1 MTTLLRKS
9 LLLTLVLFFTCVTF
23 SQKKQV
29 QKANK
34 EFKSLA
40 YIDAR
45 EIYLKVIEDGY
56 TSAEI
61 YQKLGDTYY
70 WNSDYVNAAKWYSK
84 LVEEY
89 PQETEVEY
97 YFRASQSLKSI
108 EKYDEAEKMMLAFA
122 AKGGEGGLLLKK
134 FKKDPNYLQSI
145 GLVSKDYLLEKV
157 RVNTGYSDF
166 GPSFYGDNKIVYATS
181 SNKGEGFKIYEW
193 DGQPFL
199 DLFVA
204 DMDSIGRLSNAR
216 SFSSEINTGYH
227 ESSTSFTKDGKTVY
241 FTRNNFINGKK
252 GRDKGK
258 TIRLKLYRATT
269 DGEGTWGNVVELPFN
284 SKEYSVAHPAL
295 NADESKLYF
304 SSDMPEVDGKP
315 GSGTLGMSDLWYVD
329 ILGDNTYGEPVNL
342 GSGINTLARESF
354 PYISK
359 EGNLYY
365 STDGLA
371 GFGGYDIYVT
381 KLDERGFPG
390 ALTNLGEPANSNQDD
405 FGFILNEEKGIGYLS
420 SNRSGTSGSIE
431 DEIYR
436 IQQKCTITIVG
447 TVFDKESKVLLPG
460 AAVTLLDADNKV
472 INRVLAGE
480 DAAYSF
486 EADCDSQY
494 SVRGTKEGYRP
505 NEKIVVTPDEPG
517 IIEVPLLLE
526 IIPVCP
532 PDDLGCHLCLQPIF
546 FDFDRY
552 NIRPDAEVELA
563 KILAAMREYP
573 QLVIHIESHTDSRA
587 PYSYNDGLSDKR
599 AQSTRDWLIS
609 KGVSSERL
617 TAKGYGERQLL
628 DRCLIFD
635 ECGKEIGTYDCTP
648 EQRASPKCSD
658 GVDCSEEEHQLN
670 RRSMFIIQ
678 N

>member
-1 MTTLLRKS
+1 MTTLLRKA
-9 LLLTLVLFFTCVTF
+9 LLLTLVLFFTGVTF
-23 SQKKQV
+23 SQKNQV
-29 QKANK
+29 EKANK

-70 WNSDYVNAAKWYSK
+70 WNSDYVDAAKWYSK
-84 LVEEY
+84 LAEEY
-89 PQETEVEY
+89 PDETTAEY
-97 YFRASQSLKSI
+97 YLRASQSLKSLK
-108 EKYDEAEKMMLAFA
+108 KYDEAEKMMDAFT
-122 AKGGEGGLLLKK
+122 AKGGNGLLLNNFEKN
-134 FKKDPNYLQSI
+134 PNYLESI

-157 RVNTGYSDF
+157 SVNTDYSDF
-166 GPSFYGDNKIVYATS
+166 GPSFYGDDKVVYATS

-204 DMDSIGRLSNAR
+204 DMDSVGRLSNAR
-216 SFSSEINTGYH
+216 SFSKEVNTGYH

-252 GRDKGK
+252 ERDKGK
-258 TIRLKLYRATT
+258 TIRLKLYRATA
-269 DGEGTWGNVVELPFN
+269 DAEGNWGNIVELPFN
-284 SKEYSVAHPAL
+284 SKKYSVAHPAL

-304 SSDMPEVDGKP
+304 SSDMPETEGKP

-329 ILGDNTYGEPVNL
+329 IKGDNVYGEPVNL
-342 GSGINTLARESF
+342 GPGINTLARESF

-381 KLDERGFPG
+381 KLDANGLPG
-390 ALTNLGEPANSNQDD
+390 TLTNLGEPANSNQDD
-405 FGFILNEEKGIGYLS
+405 FGFILNEEKGIGFLS

-431 DEIYR
+431 DDIYL

-447 TVFDKESKVLLPG
+447 TVFDKDSKALLPG
-460 AAVTLLDADNKV
+460 AIVTLLDSDNKV
-472 INRVLAGE
+472 VNTVKVGE

-486 EADCDSQY
+486 EAECDSQY
-494 SVRGTKEGYRP
+494 SVRGTKEAYEP
-505 NEKIVVTPDEPG
+505 NEKIVVTPDESG
-517 IIEVPLLLE
+517 IIEVPLPLE
-526 IIPVCP
+526 KIDPCP
-532 PDDLGCHLCLQPIF
+532 PEDLGKCLCLQPIF

-563 KILAAMREYP
+563 KILAAMRLYP

-599 AQSTRDWLIS
+599 AQATRDWLIS
-609 KGVSSERL
+609 KGISAERL

-635 ECGKEIGTYDCTP
+635 ECGIEIGTYDCSK
-648 EQRASPKCSD
+648 EQLSNPKCSD

-670 RRSMFIIQ
+670 RRSKFIIQ